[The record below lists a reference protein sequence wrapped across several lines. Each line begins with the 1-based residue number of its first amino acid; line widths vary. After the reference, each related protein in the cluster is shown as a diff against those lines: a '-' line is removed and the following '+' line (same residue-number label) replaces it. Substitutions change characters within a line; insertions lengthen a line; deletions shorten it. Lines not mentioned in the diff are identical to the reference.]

1 MISQLTLRLPAT
13 LHQHLIK
20 LAETEGISLNQYI
33 VYALTRQVVSTDFIQ
48 ATPEK
53 EINEQEQSFQ
63 TLLQRLG
70 KASEGQIQSVLA
82 EREVVEPEEELSN
95 EIIAS
100 LQQKINNAINKGH
113 NNQ

>member
-1 MISQLTLRLPAT
+1 MKSLPAKES
-13 LHQHLIK
+13 K
-20 LAETEGISLNQYI
+20 LLDSAETEGISLNQYI

-53 EINEQEQSFQ
+53 EISEQEQSFQ

-70 KASEGQIQSVLA
+70 KASESQIQSVLA
-82 EREVVEPEEELSN
+82 EREVVEPEEELSD

-100 LQQKINNAINKGH
+100 LQQKINNAMNK
-113 NNQ
+113 